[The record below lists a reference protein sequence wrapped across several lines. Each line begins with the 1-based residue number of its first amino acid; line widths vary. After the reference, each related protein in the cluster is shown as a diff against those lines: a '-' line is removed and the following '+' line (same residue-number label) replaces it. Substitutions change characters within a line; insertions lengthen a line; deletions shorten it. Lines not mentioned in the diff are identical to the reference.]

1 MANIHFELVTP
12 ERAVLSTDAH
22 MVVIPGSE
30 GDMGILAG
38 HAPVMTTIR
47 DGEIRVYSNATT
59 VVQRVTVAG
68 GFAEVGDNGLTVL
81 AEQATVQAV

>member
-1 MANIHFELVTP
+1 MVDLHFELVTP

-22 MVVIPGSE
+22 MVVVPGSE

-47 DGEIRVYSNATT
+47 DGEIVVYSNPTT
-59 VVQRVTVAG
+59 VVQRITVAG
-68 GFAEVGDNGLTVL
+68 GFAEVDEKGLTVL
-81 AEQATVQAV
+81 AEQASIIG

>member
-1 MANIHFELVTP
+1 VADIHFELVTP

-22 MVVIPGSE
+22 MVVVPGSE

-47 DGEIRVYSNATT
+47 DGEIRIYSNPTT
-59 VVQRVTVAG
+59 VVQRITVAG
-68 GFAEVGDNGLTVL
+68 GFAEVNEAGLTVL
-81 AEQATVQAV
+81 AEQATLID

>member
-1 MANIHFELVTP
+1 VADLHFELVTP

-22 MVVIPGSE
+22 MVVVPGSE

-47 DGEIRVYSNATT
+47 DGEIRIYSNPTT
-59 VVQRVTVAG
+59 VIQRITVAG
-68 GFAEVGDNGLTVL
+68 GFAEVNEAGLTVL
-81 AEQATVQAV
+81 AEQATLVA

>member
-1 MANIHFELVTP
+1 VAGLHFELVTP

-22 MVVIPGSE
+22 MVVVPGRE

-47 DGEIRVYSNATT
+47 DGEIRIYSNPTTIVQRIT
-59 VVQRVTVAG
+59 VVG
-68 GFAEVGDNGLTVL
+68 GFAEVNEAGLTVL
-81 AEQATVQAV
+81 AEQATVVA

>member
-1 MANIHFELVTP
+1 MADLHFELVTP

-47 DGEIRVYSNATT
+47 DGEISIYSNATT
-59 VVQRVTVAG
+59 VAQRIAVVG
-68 GFAEVGDNGLTVL
+68 GFAEVNERGLTVL
-81 AEQATVQAV
+81 AEQATLIS